1 MISVETLPD
10 GDVAVTFTLAD
21 GRGASLVG
29 DFNEWDPHSH
39 LLVPDDEGHRSIS
52 IVVPADTVIRFRYL
66 DDGGEYFDDP
76 AADFLEPNGY
86 DGTNSVIDLSLHRN
100 APSTAVSSDDHR
112 SIDLTTGSEVPI
124 A

>member
-10 GDVAVTFTLAD
+10 GDVAITFTLAD
-21 GRGASLVG
+21 ERDVSLVG
-29 DFNEWDPHSH
+29 DFNDWNPHSP
-39 LLVPDDEGHRSIS
+39 LFPDDDGHQGIS

-66 DDGGEYFDDP
+66 DDDGGEHFDDP
-76 AADFLEPNGY
+76 AADYFEPNGF
-86 DGTNSVIDLSLHRN
+86 DGTHSVIDLSLHRN
-100 APSTAVSSDDHR
+100 APSTAVSSDDDR